1 MLLLFVR
8 SSRRLEA
15 VIRSRGRADV
25 APPVPSP
32 PSAPLIVTIP
42 HTLLN
47 PPIVAVVILPIHSMS
62 PDILQQIRVSA
73 AVLAVVAMVTGVMV
87 VILSKFFAFQ
97 RLPPLIFS
105 AMLHAIHF
113 C

>member
-1 MLLLFVR
+1 
-8 SSRRLEA
+8 
-15 VIRSRGRADV
+15 
-25 APPVPSP
+25 
-32 PSAPLIVTIP
+32 
-42 HTLLN
+42 
-47 PPIVAVVILPIHSMS
+47 MS